1 MEKLP
6 LDVAFHHHNRGRL
19 FADEPIT
26 LGLTS
31 QGFDLP
37 LSQVQALGAEAPHAW
52 RQMAWGSSEWPLT
65 LSQPERALFELLDEL
80 PHRESFH
87 QVVMLMAGLAN
98 LRPRR
103 LAKLLADCRSVKVK
117 RLFFFADRHT
127 WRHHLHADAFDL
139 GTGKRVLVKG
149 GKLDPTYPITV
160 PGDLATHSFPIALP

>member
-1 MEKLP
+1 VEKLP
-6 LDVAFHHHNRGRL
+6 LDVAFRHHNRSRL

-37 LSQVQALGAEAPHAW
+37 LSQVQALGAESPHDW

-87 QVVMLMAGLAN
+87 QVDMLMADLAN

-117 RLFFFADRHT
+117 RLFFFFADRHPHT
-127 WRHHLHADAFDL
+127 WRRHLHPDAFDL

-149 GKLDPTYPITV
+149 GKLDPKYLITV
-160 PGDLATHSFPIALP
+160 PGDLDGVQ